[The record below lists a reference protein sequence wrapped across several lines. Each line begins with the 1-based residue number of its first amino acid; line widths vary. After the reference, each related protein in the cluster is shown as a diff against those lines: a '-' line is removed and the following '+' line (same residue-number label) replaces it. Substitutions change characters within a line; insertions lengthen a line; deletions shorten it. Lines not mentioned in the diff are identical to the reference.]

1 MHVWHRI
8 EHLLNHALVVQ
19 VKDFVKLPLGA
30 AVPNEWGQSGNC
42 DKMYIGIERCL
53 MSSNE

>member
-8 EHLLNHALVVQ
+8 PVERLLNHALVQ
-19 VKDFVKLPLGA
+19 VKDLVKLPLGA

-42 DKMYIGIERCL
+42 DKMYIVINVFR
-53 MSSNE
+53 

>member
-1 MHVWHRI
+1 MKLPSDNWVHMHVWHRI

-30 AVPNEWGQSGNC
+30 AVPMSGVSLEIMIKC
-42 DKMYIGIERCL
+42 T
-53 MSSNE
+53 